1 MLPSV
6 METIKTYIKTLLSE
20 QLKIDKQNIF
30 YFNQNDIV
38 TPLNKQYIIIQIL
51 DTTMQSTNVEDLQNG
66 IIYNLLGVR
75 IQIDFYGADAFF
87 NAIRMYTLFNS
98 AYLQTDMRIHGFS
111 VVEFETPINLTGV
124 DFSDQY
130 LIRYSL
136 SGEIEIINS
145 DNIILEYF
153 DDADIK
159 TIQIQ

>member
-6 METIKTYIKTLLSE
+6 MDKVKTYIKTLLSA

-51 DTTMQSTNVEDLQNG
+51 DTTVQSTNVEDLQNG

-98 AYLQTDMRIHGFS
+98 AFLQNEMRINGLS
-111 VVEFETPINLTGV
+111 TVEFEAPINLTGI

-130 LIRYSL
+130 LTRYSL

-145 DNIILEYF
+145 DNIAVEFF
-153 DDADIK
+153 DTADIK